1 MNAIDAFAVLVF
13 GLFLF
18 LIVRARRVVRRE
30 ERWLPAEIAAGKLMF
45 SEQVFTGPG
54 YMPVVARVD
63 RVYRARAQLHLV
75 ELKVRRDV
83 RVHETDVIELSV
95 QRVAVQAATGTD
107 VSLKSFVMIEHPDSH
122 RRAVRAADLLTEE
135 HVAWL
140 IARRRA
146 ILDGIEQPIEAK
158 SKGRCARCEYR
169 SECKGKAGFKIYPF
183 VRPSSGGLDRVS
195 WTLPNR

>member
-1 MNAIDAFAVLVF
+1 MNAIYAFAIFVF
-13 GLFLF
+13 CLFLF
-18 LIVRARRVVRRE
+18 LIVRACRVARRE

-63 RVYRARAQLHLV
+63 RIYMARAQLHLL

-83 RVHETDVIELSV
+83 RVHETDVIELSA
-95 QRVAVQAATGTD
+95 QRAAVQASTGMD
-107 VSLKSFVMIEHPDSH
+107 VSLKGFVIIEHPDSH
-122 RRAVRAADLLTEE
+122 RRAVRKADLLTEE
-135 HVAWL
+135 QVAWL

-146 ILDGIEQPIEAK
+146 ILDGIEQPIKAN

-169 SECKGKAGFKIYPF
+169 SECKGKAGFKVYAF
-183 VRPSSGGLDRVS
+183 VRPSSGGE
-195 WTLPNR
+195 